1 MTTDTVLELVRSAL
15 WAGAKVALP
24 ILVTVLAVGLIIGIL
39 QSVTQ
44 LQEPTLTFVPK
55 LIAVAAVML
64 LTGQWML
71 NELVSFTTVVIRT
84 APSLITM

>member
-1 MTTDTVLELVRSAL
+1 VTTDTVLELVRDAL

-24 ILVTVLAVGLIIGIL
+24 LLVTVLAVGLVIGIL

-84 APSLITM
+84 APSLIGG